1 MKTNYVYDDDHV
13 TITTGDIETHIET
26 HGCEDDVVTIAWC
39 ELAAG
44 IGLLHDQII
53 HQRETLDKLPKCWAL
68 RDGKL
73 VQDCPVVP
81 GMMLIPTR
89 YNKIGAPRKVAEV
102 DEKAWRFECDHW
114 HWRKGECANSP
125 ESAEALALQRS
136 EDGQNP

>member
-81 GMMLIPTR
+81 GMELWFVGDDGPDDEAITINR
-89 YNKIGAPRKVAEV
+89 LSYFSGAWLAN
-102 DEKAWRFECDHW
+102 DEFV
-114 HWRKGECANSP
+114 
-125 ESAEALALQRS
+125 ESWCLDLEAAEALALQWS
-136 EDGQNP
+136 DYEQNP